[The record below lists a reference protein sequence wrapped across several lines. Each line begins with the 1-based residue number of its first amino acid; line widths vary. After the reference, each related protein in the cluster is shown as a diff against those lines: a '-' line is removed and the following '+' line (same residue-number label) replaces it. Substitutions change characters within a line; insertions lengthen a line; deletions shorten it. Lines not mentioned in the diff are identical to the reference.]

1 MNNYIK
7 ERVLLIGRYV
17 KETKQTVRE
26 AAKEFGISK
35 SSVHLDLSKRLKKI
49 DPKLWKEVNAI
60 LSNNFNEKHI
70 RGGEATRKK
79 YLLKMRNIQTF
90 N

>member
-7 ERVLLIGRYV
+7 ERVLLEGRYV
-17 KETKQTVRE
+17 RETKQTVRQV
-26 AAKEFGISK
+26 AKEFGISK

-49 DPKLWKEVNAI
+49 DPKLWRDVNKI

-79 YLLKMRNIQTF
+79 YLLKNA
-90 N
+90 